1 MRDYSIPPYSLG
13 EIGAEVRRLG
23 ELLHIHCNLA
33 HTPEF
38 RAEGYVS
45 MPTLSEDIVR
55 MAAAYGIPMSVTN
68 TLSQTGIQLQEL
80 ITALRSRGV
89 AID

>member
-1 MRDYSIPPYSLG
+1 MRDYSIPPNNLS

-33 HTPEF
+33 HTPEL
-38 RAEGYVS
+38 RAGGYFTMS
-45 MPTLSEDIVR
+45 TLSEDVVR

-68 TLSQTGIQLQEL
+68 TLSQLGIQLQEL
-80 ITALRSRGV
+80 VVALRSRGV